1 MANYSPAPL
10 DVVAIDI
17 ETVSLHPAAEVWEFG
32 AVRRNADGSHTT
44 KTIML
49 ANPNL
54 RHADLQALRIGRFY
68 DRHPHAITTRQVRFS
83 ERLSPHSILR
93 GRLAFAQEIAGF
105 THDAVL
111 LVNNP
116 TFDVPRLE
124 LLLRGQG
131 ILPSWYYRP
140 VDVVALAAGALVG
153 GAIDDEDLLAE
164 LAEEG
169 PVSSWGS
176 AFVSERLGVRLPS
189 DDERHTALG
198 DARWVL
204 RLYDAALGQDNPAD
218 GRAAPAIVP
227 TSAMY

>member
-1 MANYSPAPL
+1 MANFPPAPR
-10 DVVAIDI
+10 DVVAIDT

-32 AVRRNADGSHTT
+32 GVRRNADGTHTT
-44 KTIML
+44 MTRML

-54 RHADLQALRIGRFY
+54 RHADQQALRVGRFY
-68 DRHPHAITTRQVRFS
+68 ERHPHATSNRANGSTYKVNAS
-83 ERLSPHSILR
+83 TGVLR
-93 GRLAFAQEIAGF
+93 SRHDFAREIAGF

-140 VDVVALAAGALVG
+140 IDVVALAAGALLG
-153 GAIDDEDLLAE
+153 GAIDDDDLLAE

-204 RLYDAALGQDNPAD
+204 RLYDAALGQANPAD
-218 GRAAPAIVP
+218 GRAA
-227 TSAMY
+227 S

>member
-1 MANYSPAPL
+1 MANFPPAPR
-10 DVVAIDI
+10 DVVAIDT

-32 AVRRNADGSHTT
+32 AVRRNADGTHTT

-54 RHADLQALRIGRFY
+54 RHADPQALRVGRFY
-68 DRHPHAITTRQVRFS
+68 ERHPQAISRRPAPLS
-83 ERLSPHSILR
+83 AHLSPHSIPR
-93 GRLAFAQEIAGF
+93 SRLDFAREIARF

-131 ILPSWYYRP
+131 ILPGWYYRP
-140 VDVVALAAGALVG
+140 VDVVALAAGALLG
-153 GAIDDEDLLAE
+153 GAIDDDDLLAE

-189 DDERHTALG
+189 EDERHTALG

-204 RLYDAALGQDNPAD
+204 RLYDAAIGQANPAE
-218 GRAAPAIVP
+218 GRAV
-227 TSAMY
+227 TN